1 MLFILEMHCKLKKK
15 KMEKNYLMLLS
26 EVLFSSTLTRQS
38 IQVQLHA
45 VHFLIKK
52 DNPILKNLL
61 YK

>member
-1 MLFILEMHCKLKKK
+1 MHCKLKKK